1 MMQQIYYD
9 FIKHFMCFSEFSEQL
24 FYLFEFSSIFLNF
37 LDFSMGKQFPSSQS
51 GAGITSPQ
59 GRECPRGGSDR
70 YFPAGGA
77 LPRDIT
83 PWLPN

>member
-24 FYLFEFSSIFLNF
+24 FYLFEFSS
-37 LDFSMGKQFPSSQS
+37 
-51 GAGITSPQ
+51 AGITSPQ
-59 GRECPRGGSDR
+59 GRECPKGGSDR